1 MDNDMDKKPTLK
13 IQLLQYIAAAGTI
26 QRSRLRQP
34 FTKSNYRYYAQTLKS
49 LIDDGYVIVI
59 RERKRNYLE
68 VTKLGKKE
76 LESKNIELGNVAIM
90 PIINKT
96 NSKITDTRRKLYA
109 EAAGM
114 CFANGYHVSDHARLE
129 FLYGHGT
136 KEEQQEAKKLFIEQ
150 LKDGIYYEVG
160 ELRVAQKNVYGKSEI
175 ANQTRMVGILF
186 VKQELFYVYC
196 IGDSLIT
203 WKTTCEER
211 AVQFYLDFLAK
222 SNVICQYV
230 HIEKHP
236 RAIIIGSSLKMIPAI
251 VYGRK
256 NGIRRTDIRIDT
268 VQESSAKG
276 RISSEN
282 LAQVFSAAYFVPSNK
297 MGISMLKA
305 VCTVTDNV
313 RDILFTKWLD
323 KHGYMRLSSKRYYQ
337 GVDRNT
343 GNRFIF
349 APYIDLIE
357 FRYYKLQDEVAH
369 FIIPNGT
376 QEAVSRVMGPL
387 LKSAENMRGAA
398 LKFKPCDA
406 NGVILDGNWLYVGGM

>member
-1 MDNDMDKKPTLK
+1 M
-13 IQLLQYIAAAGTI
+13 
-26 QRSRLRQP
+26 
-34 FTKSNYRYYAQTLKS
+34 
-49 LIDDGYVIVI
+49 
-59 RERKRNYLE
+59 
-68 VTKLGKKE
+68 
-76 LESKNIELGNVAIM
+76 
-90 PIINKT
+90 
-96 NSKITDTRRKLYA
+96 
-109 EAAGM
+109 
-114 CFANGYHVSDHARLE
+114 
-129 FLYGHGT
+129 
-136 KEEQQEAKKLFIEQ
+136 
-150 LKDGIYYEVG
+150 
-160 ELRVAQKNVYGKSEI
+160 
-175 ANQTRMVGILF
+175 
-186 VKQELFYVYC
+186 
-196 IGDSLIT
+196 
-203 WKTTCEER
+203 
-211 AVQFYLDFLAK
+211 
-222 SNVICQYV
+222 

-251 VYGRK
+251 IYGRK

-313 RDILFTKWLD
+313 RDILFSKWLD

-406 NGVILDGNWLYVGGM
+406 NGVILDGNWLYAGGM